1 MKLFS
6 KFKQFEACLEIIQTE
21 PTIDKQTVINCFEQ
35 LKLKTK
41 QQPTSEDF
49 LYICVCVLSVSTD
62 DTVQLD
68 SFKCLFENETIS
80 YNRLLTTL
88 NHVNSAIYSSR
99 SPIDHPLNSEIEV
112 N

>member
-1 MKLFS
+1 MKLFT
-6 KFKQFEACLEIIQTE
+6 KFKQFEACLEIIETE
-21 PTIDKQTVINCFEQ
+21 PTINKQTVINCFEQ

-41 QQPTSEDF
+41 KQPTSDDF
-49 LYICVCVLSVSTD
+49 LYICLCVLSVSTD

-68 SFKCLFENETIS
+68 SFKCIFEDETIS

-88 NHVNSAIYSSR
+88 DHINPIIYSSR
-99 SPIDHPLNSEIEV
+99 STIDHPLTFEIEV